1 MSNSKS
7 FALNSFYLLVLLAF
21 IHLYLGFLLNL
32 SVDEAHYAL
41 YGIHLDW
48 SYFDHPP
55 MVGWIQAIPAQLS
68 VPDGILRLIPEV
80 LWVMT
85 IIFSAKV
92 SSTLVDQ
99 SSYVHENQNLD
110 IQELKKIAQWF
121 TALIIM
127 AAPIMHVLAVGLLPD
142 SLLMPLIPLM
152 MLLTLK
158 INRVINNNQSNE
170 VVLWISLGV
179 ILGLSGLSKYTGIFP
194 ALAIPLCLFYW
205 QGFKLFKRSGL
216 WLSLLIAA
224 ILISPIIYWNWQ
236 HEWISFIYQIKHG
249 SGNQWQA
256 RRLAVFLLNQLLSYG
271 ALPVVGLWL
280 IYKNKFEFRHSL
292 LAFFV
297 IPFSIFLLMSGGGG
311 SLPHWTSP
319 AWIAIAPISGIGLA
333 LAWTHGRKKLI
344 KILIGIQLFICTLG
358 FILLFSAGIPW
369 VSKDDPIGKKNP
381 IADLY
386 GWKEAGEK
394 AIALSKTHEISSL
407 SVGNWT
413 LASRVAWYAR
423 PLPVHVLDNRFDQFD
438 IWFGQPKVGSKS
450 IFINWSQMPFPE
462 PTKSEAFKTC
472 QIIDKLEIFRL
483 GRIISSFDYLLC
495 EDWGYNHPS
504 IPKSD

>member
-1 MSNSKS
+1 MRNSKT
-7 FALNSFYLLVLLAF
+7 FALYSFYLLVLLTF
-21 IHLYLGFLLNL
+21 IHLYLGFVLNL

-55 MVGWIQAIPAQLS
+55 MVGWIQAIPAQLGA
-68 VPDGILRLIPEV
+68 PDGILRLIPEV

-99 SSYVHENQNLD
+99 SSYVHENPNLD

-158 INRVINNNQSNE
+158 INRAINNNQSNE
-170 VVLWISLGV
+170 VALWMSLGV

-205 QGFKLFKRSGL
+205 QGLKLLKKPGL

-256 RRLAVFLLNQLLSYG
+256 RRLFVFILNQFLTYG
-271 ALPVVGLWL
+271 ALPAVGLWL
-280 IYKNKFEFRHSL
+280 IIKNKFRFDKFYH
-292 LAFFV
+292 
-297 IPFSIFLLMSGGGG
+297 SIFYFLTYGRGRRQPSTLDSTSLG
-311 SLPHWTSP
+311 SISP
-319 AWIAIAPISGIGLA
+319 Y
-333 LAWTHGRKKLI
+333 
-344 KILIGIQLFICTLG
+344 Q
-358 FILLFSAGIPW
+358 
-369 VSKDDPIGKKNP
+369 
-381 IADLY
+381 
-386 GWKEAGEK
+386 
-394 AIALSKTHEISSL
+394 
-407 SVGNWT
+407 
-413 LASRVAWYAR
+413 
-423 PLPVHVLDNRFDQFD
+423 
-438 IWFGQPKVGSKS
+438 
-450 IFINWSQMPFPE
+450 
-462 PTKSEAFKTC
+462 
-472 QIIDKLEIFRL
+472 
-483 GRIISSFDYLLC
+483 
-495 EDWGYNHPS
+495 
-504 IPKSD
+504 

>member
-142 SLLMPLIPLM
+142 SLLMPLILR
-152 MLLTLK
+152 LLK
-158 INRVINNNQSNE
+158 IQLNYQKKRCVCYY
-170 VVLWISLGV
+170 
-179 ILGLSGLSKYTGIFP
+179 LS
-194 ALAIPLCLFYW
+194 
-205 QGFKLFKRSGL
+205 R
-216 WLSLLIAA
+216 
-224 ILISPIIYWNWQ
+224 
-236 HEWISFIYQIKHG
+236 
-249 SGNQWQA
+249 
-256 RRLAVFLLNQLLSYG
+256 
-271 ALPVVGLWL
+271 
-280 IYKNKFEFRHSL
+280 
-292 LAFFV
+292 
-297 IPFSIFLLMSGGGG
+297 
-311 SLPHWTSP
+311 
-319 AWIAIAPISGIGLA
+319 
-333 LAWTHGRKKLI
+333 
-344 KILIGIQLFICTLG
+344 
-358 FILLFSAGIPW
+358 
-369 VSKDDPIGKKNP
+369 
-381 IADLY
+381 
-386 GWKEAGEK
+386 
-394 AIALSKTHEISSL
+394 
-407 SVGNWT
+407 
-413 LASRVAWYAR
+413 
-423 PLPVHVLDNRFDQFD
+423 
-438 IWFGQPKVGSKS
+438 
-450 IFINWSQMPFPE
+450 
-462 PTKSEAFKTC
+462 
-472 QIIDKLEIFRL
+472 
-483 GRIISSFDYLLC
+483 
-495 EDWGYNHPS
+495 
-504 IPKSD
+504 